1 MITTDIFI
9 RADGSREIGL
19 GHLVRSLSLAHML
32 KDDFNIRFI
41 SKEIPESIRS
51 EISNSGFQSEIIES
65 EALFFEDKIHKD
77 AVVVL
82 DGYHFDEAYQNQI
95 KNAGCKL
102 VCIDDVF
109 DRKFAADLIIN
120 HAPGV
125 VEENYDARPETI
137 FALGPDYA
145 LLRPAFLKAA
155 KNKLAASRRDTL
167 FICFGGADI
176 QNKTK
181 VALEAAL
188 NFGEFKKIIIITG
201 SAYSY
206 LKELM
211 PLVEN
216 YTNIEHHHSAGEKEM
231 VRLMTEAEAAIVP
244 ASGILFEA
252 LAAGNKVI
260 SGTYTDNQI
269 RVYNGFKK
277 LGAILDAGHFEP
289 EEIHAALLQVQ
300 DFKTKQLIDGK
311 SPERI
316 RNLFK
321 KFIREKTF
329 LR

>member
-1 MITTDIFI
+1 MKPDLFI

-32 KDDFNIRFI
+32 KHDFKIRFI
-41 SKEIPESIRS
+41 SKDIPESIRN
-51 EISNSGFQSEIIES
+51 EISKSGFNVEVIES
-65 EALFFEDKIHKD
+65 EALFIDKKLHKD

-82 DGYHFDEAYQNQI
+82 DGYHFDETYQKQI
-95 KNAGCKL
+95 KHAGCKL
-102 VCIDDVF
+102 ACIDDVF
-109 DRKFAADLIIN
+109 DRKFVADLIIN

-125 VEENYDARPETI
+125 NEENYNARPNTN

-145 LLRPAFLKAA
+145 LLRPAFLEAA
-155 KNKLAASRRDTL
+155 KNKNITPRKDTL

-181 VALEAAL
+181 VALDSAL
-188 NFGEFKKIIIITG
+188 NFEEFKKIIIITG
-201 SAYSY
+201 SAYGY
-206 LKELM
+206 LNELM
-211 PLVEN
+211 ALVERHA
-216 YTNIEHHHSAGEKEM
+216 NIEHHHSADETEM
-231 VRLMTEAEAAIVP
+231 LRLMTESETAIVP

-260 SGTYTDNQI
+260 SGTYTENQQQ
-269 RVYNGFKK
+269 VYNGFKK

-289 EEIHAALLQVQ
+289 DKIHSALLQIQ

-316 RNLFK
+316 RKLFK
-321 KFIREKTF
+321 N
-329 LR
+329 L

>member
-1 MITTDIFI
+1 LITTDIFI

-95 KNAGCKL
+95 KKAGCKL
-102 VCIDDVF
+102 ACIDDIYE
-109 DRKFAADLIIN
+109 RKFSADLIIN

-125 VEENYDARPETI
+125 VKENYDARPETI

-145 LLRPAFLKAA
+145 LLRPAFLEVAE
-155 KNKLAASRRDTL
+155 NKLTKLQKDTL
-167 FICFGGADI
+167 FICFGGADV

-181 VALEAAL
+181 VALETAL
-188 NFGEFKKIIIITG
+188 NFGKFKNIIIITG

-211 PLVEN
+211 PLVESH
-216 YTNIEHHHSAGEKEM
+216 TNIEHHHSVVEKDM
-231 VRLMTEAEAAIVP
+231 VRLMTEVETAIVP

-260 SGTYTDNQI
+260 SGTYTNNQKQ
-269 RVYNGFKK
+269 VYNGFKK
-277 LGAILDAGHFEP
+277 LGAIIDAGHFEP
-289 EEIHAALLQVQ
+289 EQIHLALLQVQ
-300 DFKTKQLIDGK
+300 DLKTKQLIDGK

-321 KFIREKTF
+321 KLIREKTF